1 MVYKELTDAVSKLEK
16 EQKVL
21 KQEAKEMVA
30 ELGDPQHQ
38 TLTAGT
44 VQFRPCCQVWRLGTL
59 DLTH

>member
-21 KQEAKEMVA
+21 EQEAKEMVA

-38 TLTAGT
+38 KLTAGRWYT
-44 VQFRPCCQVWRLGTL
+44 RS
-59 DLTH
+59 